1 MNQKSNRFKKKA
13 VNIKSTKTSVK
24 FARTDKKQNLSL
36 FVSEYQRVVSEFV
49 DLLWPM
55 VDVPKMVDK
64 KLSANIQTWLSAR
77 AIQAAG
83 KQASGIVRGTRTKQ
97 AKRLYQIN
105 KFKSQG
111 MHKKA
116 RKLQAIYNKNTCSKP
131 DVKSVKPEL
140 DSRFVTIKFCE
151 TGEFDGWVILGS
163 LGGGLSIRIPF
174 KKTKHFNK
182 MLVNGRIKSC
192 IRLSKNDLTFMFEF
206 DMPKRVESG
215 EVLGIDVGQNEAIS
229 CSNGQVISKDCHGHS
244 YKSICEKLSRKKKG
258 SKAFKKAEAHRS
270 NYINWSVNQ
279 LDLSG
284 IKIVRRENIKNMRK
298 CKRVNRKLSHWNY
311 AELFDRLDSKLND
324 AGVQIVK
331 ICSTYTS
338 QRCSS
343 CGWVRKGNRKGKLFK
358 CLSCGFTLD
367 SDLNA
372 AKNISFELPA
382 ISKEQRLKNENR
394 TGFYWLSLEQEFI
407 VSAALKQQEFEN
419 E

>member
-1 MNQKSNRFKKKA
+1 MNQKSNHFKKKA

-24 FARTDKKQNLSL
+24 FARSNKKENLYL
-36 FVSEYQRVVSEFV
+36 FILEYQKIVSEFV
-49 DLLWPM
+49 DRLWPM
-55 VDVPKMVDK
+55 ADVPKMADK
-64 KLSANIQTWLSAR
+64 NLTGGIKTWLSAR

-83 KQASGIVRGTRTKQ
+83 KQASAIVRGTRTKQ

-111 MHKKA
+111 MNKKA
-116 RKLQAIYNKNTCSKP
+116 RKLQEIYDKNICSKP
-131 DVKSVKPEL
+131 DIKSVKPEL
-140 DSRFVTIKFCE
+140 DSRFVTIKFSKS
-151 TGEFDGWVILGS
+151 GKFDGWVILGS
-163 LGGGLSIRIPF
+163 LGNSLSIRIPF

-182 MLVNGRIKSC
+182 MLVNGKIKSC

-206 DMPKRVESG
+206 DMPKKVESG
-215 EVLGIDVGQNEAIS
+215 EVLGVDIGQNEIIS
-229 CSNGQVISKDCHGHS
+229 CSNGQVISKDFHGHS

-258 SKAFKKAEAHRS
+258 SKAFRRAEAHRS

-279 LDLSG
+279 LNLSG
-284 IKIVRRENIKNMRK
+284 VKVVKRENIKNMRK
-298 CKRVNRKLSHWNY
+298 GRRVNRKLSHWNY
-311 AELFDRLDSKLND
+311 AELFGRLDSKLND

-358 CLSCGFTLD
+358 CLSCGFSLD

-382 ISKEQRLKNENR
+382 ISREQRLRKENR
-394 TGFYWLSLEQEFI
+394 TGFYWLSSEQELI
-407 VSAALKQQEFEN
+407 VSAAPKQQKSEN